1 MPMKL
6 ILCVDEKGGFSFF
19 GKRQSRDK
27 ILINEILKETGGN
40 LFIDEYSACLF
51 SEFKDVKIIKD
62 ISEAAS
68 GYFFAEGHLPSL
80 DSVGEIILYCWN
92 RHYPADVFFSVD
104 ERLFALEYE
113 QEFKGFSH
121 EKITQKIYR
130 RKLP

>member
-6 ILCVDEKGGFSFF
+6 ILCVDEKGGFSFSR
-19 GKRQSRDK
+19 KRQSRDK
-27 ILINEILKETGGN
+27 LLISEILKETGGN

-62 ISEAAS
+62 ISEAAD

-80 DSVGEIILYCWN
+80 DFVDEIILYCWN

-104 ERLFALEYE
+104 EKLFALEYE

-121 EKITQKIYR
+121 EKITKKNYR